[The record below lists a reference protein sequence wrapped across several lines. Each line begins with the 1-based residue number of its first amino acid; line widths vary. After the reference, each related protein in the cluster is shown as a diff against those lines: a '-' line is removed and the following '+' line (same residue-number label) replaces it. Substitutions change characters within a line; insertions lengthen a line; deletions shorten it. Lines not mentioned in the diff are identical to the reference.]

1 MNVYLAML
9 FENYGEAYKAVA
21 EYMEYYNERRIHS
34 SIRDLSP
41 EQFYKQNQVCPIPI
55 KAVRL

>member
-1 MNVYLAML
+1 MAKYIR
-9 FENYGEAYKAVA
+9 F
-21 EYMEYYNERRIHS
+21 YNERRIHS

-41 EQFYKQNQVCPIPI
+41 LEFYEKNKKQPMSI

>member
-1 MNVYLAML
+1 DECLARSE
-9 FENYGEAYKAVA
+9 FQTYGEAYEEVA
-21 EYMEYYNERRIHS
+21 KYIRFYNERRIHS

-41 EQFYKQNQVCPIPI
+41 LEFYEKNKKQPMSI